1 MTIEPITVSK
11 DLKTELDYLQANA
24 FESDD
29 IKEITDNFFD
39 ELYQIYIPD
48 AVGLRNKVMYMLAT
62 NCYKLQEYQYY
73 CILAINKK
81 SNGGLVFDYIN
92 QFGYIQTTTD
102 WKSITIHTATNNALE
117 TTDIP
122 KQFHQFIVKYSGNL
136 TIIMKEFDNI
146 KNKY

>member
-11 DLKTELDYLQANA
+11 DLHDALDRVNHAIIYTATIDSIAYDFVTELQY
-24 FESDD
+24 
-29 IKEITDNFFD
+29 IKITGVIG
-39 ELYQIYIPD
+39 Y
-48 AVGLRNKVMYMLAT
+48 RNMLMYMLAT

-73 CILAINKK
+73 CILAINEK

-102 WKSITIHTATNNALE
+102 WKSITIHTATNNTLE

-122 KQFHQFIVKYSGNL
+122 KQFYQFIVKRSGNL
-136 TIIMKEFDNI
+136 NIIIKDFDNI